1 MRLTSAK
8 ASKLVD
14 IKYMY
19 MDYGRQI
26 FMLDVLYCATLTYVL
41 FACFCHRVLLR
52 LPNLILVKLI
62 TVKKKLK
69 RWPRCERK
77 KVETAETKQRPD
89 FAMRGLSR
97 H

>member
-1 MRLTSAK
+1 MSFL
-8 ASKLVD
+8 LV
-14 IKYMY
+14 
-19 MDYGRQI
+19 
-26 FMLDVLYCATLTYVL
+26 
-41 FACFCHRVLLR
+41 FAIVLLR
-52 LPNLILVKLI
+52 LSNLILVKLI

-77 KVETAETKQRPD
+77 KVETAEAKQRPD